1 MANRC
6 FKILSAVCLLLLYL
20 WVAVAGNV
28 ALIFCDCHSHH
39 HSVHHHLAITAEHH
53 CSCGECHHDIFG
65 CESIEQKCGCNH
77 DHSAEVELYTFSRGD
92 NDEDAE
98 RYMLRPL
105 LAVAV
110 ESEAE
115 AASECYDVEYGE
127 YLLPPLSAVAQ
138 GCAALRAPP
147 ALV

>member
-53 CSCGECHHDIFG
+53 CSCGECHHDTFG

-77 DHSAEVELYTFSRGD
+77 DHSAEVELYTFARGD

-98 RYMLRPL
+98 RYMLLPL

-115 AASECYDVEYGE
+115 ASSECYDAEYGE